1 MGTININVP
10 GDINLKFRIENIDLI
25 NSIIQLVKSAG
36 AARKKKMRNVDD
48 DIVGIWRDR
57 FDENIPAEVIQ
68 KDFREKTWKLQPL
81 P

>member
-1 MGTININVP
+1 MGTINITVP
-10 GDINLKFRIENIDLI
+10 GNINLRSRIENIDVI

-36 AARKKKMRNVDD
+36 AARKKKMRNADS

-68 KDFREKTWKLQPL
+68 KEFRVKTWKRF
-81 P
+81 